1 MLEDTTKVKVR
12 APFRVVHE
20 GVPYSDGDEL
30 VVPAAVADEWLRS
43 QFVEK
48 ASGRNT
54 SGSTGTLSG

>member
-1 MLEDTTKVKVR
+1 MPEDTTKVKVR

-30 VVPAAVADEWLRS
+30 VVPAAVADESLRS

-48 ASGRNT
+48 ASGRKT
-54 SGSTGTLSG
+54 PG